1 MRDRHGAPTVA
12 IVGGGIVGAAAAA
25 ILATAGARVTLYE
38 CTGIA
43 AAASGRNSGVIQH
56 PFDPVLVSLYKRSL
70 AIYRDLAWASSG
82 EFRLPNE
89 PAGLLLIGT
98 ADAAAAAAGIAAA
111 WTETYPVARPEIVA
125 GQSLCDLEP
134 GLAPDLVACRLEI
147 GYPVAPASATR
158 AFAKVAEARGAT
170 VRIGAD
176 VAVALSGGEAVGVEV
191 DGRVEPAGA
200 VLVAAGPWTPALVDP
215 SGKWRPIRSS
225 WGVVAQVDLAEP
237 PSHVLEAI
245 DIEIEPASEP
255 SERATVEGG
264 LGFSLVTAD
273 GASALGST
281 FLPDE
286 PRPEAFAGALR
297 ARGSRYVPAIAS
309 APVVGLR
316 SCARPVSLD
325 GRPLVGAVPGID
337 RLYVAAGNGPWGIS
351 TGPATARLIA
361 DLVLGAAPAIPA
373 ALDPARFGPV
383 TPWDKGQRDPLPG

>member
-1 MRDRHGAPTVA
+1 M
-12 IVGGGIVGAAAAA
+12 
-25 ILATAGARVTLYE
+25 
-38 CTGIA
+38 
-43 AAASGRNSGVIQH
+43 IQH

-98 ADAAAAAAGIAAA
+98 ADVAAAAAEIAAA
-111 WTETYPVARPEIVA
+111 WTETYPDARPEIVA

-134 GLAPDLVACRLEI
+134 ALAPDLVACRLEI

-176 VAVALSGGEAVGVEV
+176 VALALSGGEAVGVEV

-200 VLVAAGPWTPALVDP
+200 VVVAAGPWTPALVDP
-215 SGKWRPIRSS
+215 SGEWRPIRSS

-237 PSHVLEAI
+237 PGHVLEAI

-286 PRPEAFAGALR
+286 PRPEAFASCPPR
-297 ARGSRYVPAIAS
+297 ARARATYRRSRARRSWACAVAPGPCRSMAARWSARSRAS
-309 APVVGLR
+309 TACTWRRATGRGASQRVLR
-316 SCARPVSLD
+316 P
-325 GRPLVGAVPGID
+325 PG
-337 RLYVAAGNGPWGIS
+337 
-351 TGPATARLIA
+351 
-361 DLVLGAAPAIPA
+361 
-373 ALDPARFGPV
+373 
-383 TPWDKGQRDPLPG
+383 